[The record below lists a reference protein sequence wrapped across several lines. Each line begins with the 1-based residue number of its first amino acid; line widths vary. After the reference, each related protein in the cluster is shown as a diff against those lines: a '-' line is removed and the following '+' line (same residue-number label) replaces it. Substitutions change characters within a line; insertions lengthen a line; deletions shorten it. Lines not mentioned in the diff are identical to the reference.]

1 MARILLVED
10 EDVQRKAIEA
20 MLKSADHQ
28 VLLAGNG
35 GQALLVAEDKKPDLI
50 ITDIAMPK
58 MDGKALCQFIRSA
71 PGLETTYIIMI
82 TGLEGE
88 VPRLESLLA
97 GADDFIRKPLR
108 NDDLLHRVGLG
119 IAARSLRREVA
130 DLQSRAAQ
138 YTQAQELLAVSLD
151 TALQGIEEGLSRL
164 NTGDAIEAMN
174 RLRAAHEAVRKSLS
188 KIILPEA

>member
-20 MLKSADHQ
+20 ILKSADHQ

-35 GQALLVAEDKKPDLI
+35 GQALLVAQDKKPDLI
-50 ITDIAMPK
+50 LTDIAMPK
-58 MDGKALCQFIRSA
+58 MDGKALCQSIRST

-130 DLQSRAAQ
+130 DLRSRAGQ

-151 TALQGIEEGLSRL
+151 TALQGIEEGLARL